1 MTLSKKALLE
11 AFTKAVQDYSRSN
24 LQMFQ
29 HDADRYAAQLINQHG
44 VVPELLDDIYFGTDA

>member
-1 MTLSKKALLE
+1 MTFSKETLIQ

-29 HDADRYAAQLINQHG
+29 HEADMYAA
-44 VVPELLDDIYFGTDA
+44 

>member
-1 MTLSKKALLE
+1 MTFSKETLIQ

-29 HDADRYAAQLINQHG
+29 HEADMYAAQLINQHD
-44 VVPELLDDIYFGTDA
+44 VDPELLDDIYFGANP